1 MNACTLHTAQHIH
14 EFRESWNRE
23 FVMRIKIGINVFYL
37 INLREKLPFFIKVSA
52 KKVKLRSVAALAY

>member
-1 MNACTLHTAQHIH
+1 MNACTLHTA
-14 EFRESWNRE
+14 ESTM
-23 FVMRIKIGINVFYL
+23 MRIKIGINVFYL